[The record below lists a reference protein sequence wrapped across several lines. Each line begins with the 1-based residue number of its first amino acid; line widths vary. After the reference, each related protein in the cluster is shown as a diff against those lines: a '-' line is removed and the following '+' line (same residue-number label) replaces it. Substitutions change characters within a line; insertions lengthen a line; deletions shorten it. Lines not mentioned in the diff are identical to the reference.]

1 MAAEVERISQQ
12 HEQERAKL
20 GLIMQ
25 VEQARQHKSLAEKR
39 EMRRRRRASLMG
51 QVGAGGGRGGT
62 CNSISFQSPKSK
74 FQRPYLV

>member
-1 MAAEVERISQQ
+1 MHREQRKQQEILDMAAEVERISQQ

-39 EMRRRRRASLMG
+39 EMRRRKRCLTHCEFSEFSMIRSTD
-51 QVGAGGGRGGT
+51 R
-62 CNSISFQSPKSK
+62 
-74 FQRPYLV
+74 